1 MKRLEKFEGFPAGW
15 PEKPIIPS
23 LENTPSRIMVGGV
36 GGTGVV
42 TLGALLGM
50 AAHLEGKA
58 TRVMDMA
65 GLAQKG
71 GTVYSYVQLASDDE
85 QISATKIPAG
95 QCDILIGAD
104 AIVAGS
110 KAALSRLRDEAVVI
124 VNEDASPT
132 LSFIESRDWY
142 APITDLIT
150 RLKGRVHHGKLVTLP
165 AARIA
170 TQVLGDSIYTNQI
183 LLGMA
188 WQSGKIPLLRE
199 SIEKAI
205 QLNGTAVDKN
215 IEAFRIGCHLS
226 SDPSLIPRLVA
237 AMPKLNKP
245 QTMSELIEDRTT
257 RLREYWNEEY
267 ALKYKNLV
275 ERAAEKLPES
285 LAGTIATQLYRVM
298 AYKDEYEV
306 ARLLTAKK
314 FKQSIASQFGEGLR
328 LTYHLAPPVLGAHQN
343 IRKRA
348 FGYWIRFPLMLLARL
363 QWLRETF
370 LDPFARQTERQHEQA
385 WRDRYISF
393 VEALIESPEKYNLV
407 VAEEIAKLPA
417 EVRGFG
423 HVKAQAMNS
432 AIQRWDELTTS
443 LNKS

>member
-1 MKRLEKFEGFPAGW
+1 
-15 PEKPIIPS
+15 
-23 LENTPSRIMVGGV
+23 
-36 GGTGVV
+36 
-42 TLGALLGM
+42 
-50 AAHLEGKA
+50 
-58 TRVMDMA
+58 
-65 GLAQKG
+65 
-71 GTVYSYVQLASDDE
+71 
-85 QISATKIPAG
+85 
-95 QCDILIGAD
+95 
-104 AIVAGS
+104 
-110 KAALSRLRDEAVVI
+110 
-124 VNEDASPT
+124 
-132 LSFIESRDWY
+132 
-142 APITDLIT
+142 
-150 RLKGRVHHGKLVTLP
+150 
-165 AARIA
+165 
-170 TQVLGDSIYTNQI
+170 
-183 LLGMA
+183 
-188 WQSGKIPLLRE
+188 
-199 SIEKAI
+199 
-205 QLNGTAVDKN
+205 
-215 IEAFRIGCHLS
+215 
-226 SDPSLIPRLVA
+226 
-237 AMPKLNKP
+237 
-245 QTMSELIEDRTT
+245 MSELIEDRTT
-257 RLREYWNEEY
+257 RLREYWNEAY

-275 ERAAEKLPES
+275 ESAAEKLPES